1 MLVKILVCELNEK
14 FLFDLVYDFNKTYFC
29 S

>member
-14 FLFDLVYDFNKTYFC
+14 FLFDHVYDFNETYFC
-29 S
+29 F